1 MSGQEGYGFC
11 PRCGALM
18 QDGVCRSCGY
28 SMRKDSVWEN
38 PSAWQNRSEQQGP
51 YVRETGPTGGE
62 GPVLRPV
69 QEQKKKGRVVAWIF
83 IVLGIICLVVIIT
96 VTIVTIKGA
105 LDDARRDSR
114 YGYGDGYFGY
124 GNPYDDSWLDDYD
137 SYDDTDEYYVPD
149 AGDDYY
155 VEITDATELDLSY
168 QVIWESISF
177 YADDPDEECTYDC
190 ICPVLKGPE
199 GEEEKFAA
207 MNQAIRQVVCEY
219 EDGYETYPSGVES
232 YGYVTYMDEE
242 KISVVVRH
250 TLKEKRTETPR
261 VQAVTFRL
269 ETGEVISHEEMAQV
283 DEELAWQFRARDSYQ
298 NGTVEFVE
306 GLSDEELINCLK
318 DEKDSVMFYT
328 PVGLEI
334 GFNYDGGWVTVT
346 LKTDTL

>member
-1 MSGQEGYGFC
+1 MNGQEGYGFC

-18 QDGVCRSCGY
+18 QDGICRSCGY
-28 SMRKDSVWEN
+28 SMRRDSVWEN
-38 PSAWQNRSEQQGP
+38 PSAWKDGQGRQDSQ
-51 YVRETGPTGGE
+51 VREVGAAGGE
-62 GPVLRPV
+62 GPTLRPV
-69 QEQKKKGRVVAWIF
+69 QEQKKGKVLAWIF
-83 IVLGIICLVVIIT
+83 IVLGIICLVVIIAVT
-96 VTIVTIKGA
+96 VYAIKGA
-105 LDDARRDSR
+105 MEDARRNAMS
-114 YGYGDGYFGY
+114 GYGDGYFGY
-124 GNPYDDSWLDDYD
+124 GNPYDDSWTDDYG
-137 SYDDTDEYYVPD
+137 SYDDSDGYYEPDES
-149 AGDDYY
+149 DDYY

-168 QVIWESISF
+168 QVIWESASL
-177 YADDPDEECTYDC
+177 YADDPDEKCTYDY
-190 ICPVLKGPE
+190 ICPVLKGGE

-219 EDGYETYPSGVES
+219 QSTYEDYSSGVES

-261 VQAVTFRL
+261 VQAVSFWI
-269 ETGEVISHEEMAQV
+269 ETGEVIAHEEMAQV

-306 GLSDEELINCLK
+306 GLSDEELAEYLG

-346 LKTDTL
+346 LKTDML